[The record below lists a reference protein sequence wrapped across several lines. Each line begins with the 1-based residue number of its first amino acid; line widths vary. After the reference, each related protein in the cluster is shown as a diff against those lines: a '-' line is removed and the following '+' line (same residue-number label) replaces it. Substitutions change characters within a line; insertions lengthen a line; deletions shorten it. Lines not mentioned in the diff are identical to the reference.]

1 MPNNVNNDIIDKVID
16 MQEYVKEP
24 GNIVVEL
31 IILSRET
38 DMESKLDSARE
49 ESIVGKIAKKLQ
61 KEDGGEILKTVRK
74 WMILKVPNNKG
85 QFDYF

>member
-24 GNIVVEL
+24 GNIVVEV

-38 DMESKLDSARE
+38 DMESKLDSARR
-49 ESIVGKIAKKLQ
+49 SPIWKKLWT
-61 KEDGGEILKTVRK
+61 EG
-74 WMILKVPNNKG
+74 
-85 QFDYF
+85 